1 METRHI
7 KFNYDQALDAKKQL
21 LSSEINLL
29 HMIKALKAYKIL
41 RKLEFIKKNKLKT
54 NLASLK
60 SKIKLIESEF
70 PKPEPKPMAPIRI
83 KGIKRHDKKTLQQE
97 LEEIRDK
104 LESLR

>member
-29 HMIKALKAYKIL
+29 HIIKALKAYRIL

-54 NLASLK
+54 NLTSLK
-60 SKIKLIESEF
+60 SKIKLIESGF
-70 PKPEPKPMAPIRI
+70 PKLKPIPRTPIRI

>member
-41 RKLEFIKKNKLKT
+41 RKMEFIKKNKLKT
-54 NLASLK
+54 SLTSLK
-60 SKIKLIESEF
+60 SKIKLIESGF
-70 PKPEPKPMAPIRI
+70 PKPEHKPKTPTRI
-83 KGIKRHDKKTLQQE
+83 KGIKKQDKKNLQQE
-97 LEEIRDK
+97 LEEIREK